1 MTQTPIDKDLKGQMV
16 RNIFEMIQSPIASF
30 DERNDCKIKLKDK
43 HEMLKGNNFKRI
55 YPCNELQDT

>member
-43 HEMLKGNNFKRI
+43 HYQIEHNI
-55 YPCNELQDT
+55 